1 MSCIEV
7 TLSNANALAGV
18 PRVVDPSVWRHL
30 HLFPAEVWTL
40 SSASADTAELPLK
53 MNVGAFEPVD
63 FLVLLRHLYLE
74 VV

>member
-7 TLSNANALAGV
+7 TLRDADALAGGSRV
-18 PRVVDPSVWRHL
+18 IDPRIWGHL
-30 HLFPAEVWTL
+30 HLFHAEVWTL

-53 MNVGAFEPVD
+53 MNVGAVEPVD
-63 FLVLLRHLYLE
+63 SLILLRHLYLQ